1 MTPKSAVKSSRQT
14 RRTYIL
20 HYCKFSVRQKLYPN
34 AKWIIDIETSLEI
47 LIDMPEFGYYIS
59 AALVSVDLLPLVFKL
74 MKLGT
79 YRMRKTLHNLEWR
92 VLGLP

>member
-1 MTPKSAVKSSRQT
+1 
-14 RRTYIL
+14 
-20 HYCKFSVRQKLYPN
+20 
-34 AKWIIDIETSLEI
+34 
-47 LIDMPEFGYYIS
+47 MPEFGYRLDTLEYDVQGAYSLPPFLKYSAIS
-59 AALVSVDLLPLVFKL
+59 AALLSVDLLPLVFKL